1 MPAIAGSAAQE
12 RDPSRTRSA
21 GEPSSASAPCT
32 RHSSAAPSGSAGM
45 APWRLTASLT
55 PGTRASLVEEAIP
68 GCGLGALGSGCTLGI
83 DWPEATPYDSES
95 VGSGTMQ
102 APAGGSASEPKA
114 GSERGGPVV
123 GEHEGVSSGCGG
135 AGEEEGDEAMAD
147 SDINKLPAYRLGA
160 LETKVDR
167 MQEDV
172 KALDGRVTALSE
184 RVNGLSE
191 RVNGLSERVK
201 GLAKRL
207 TALYGRVTAFEKRT
221 DKRFDRIER
230 QLEKQDERQRSDF
243 RILFRS
249 ILAIGGLILAAE
261 TGLIEKLTSAV
272 SPLFP

>member
-12 RDPSRTRSA
+12 RDPSRPRSA
-21 GEPSSASAPCT
+21 GDPSSAGAPCT

-68 GCGLGALGSGCTLGI
+68 GCGLGALGSGSTLGI
-83 DWPEATPYDSES
+83 DWSEVTPYDSES

-102 APAGGSASEPKA
+102 APAGGSAPEPKA
-114 GSERGGPVV
+114 GSEGVGPVV
-123 GEHEGVSSGCGG
+123 GEHEGVSSGRGG

-167 MQEDV
+167 LQDDV
-172 KALDGRVTALSE
+172 KALDGRVTDLSE
-184 RVNGLSE
+184 RVTGLAE
-191 RVNGLSERVK
+191 RVT
-201 GLAKRL
+201 GLAERL
-207 TALYGRVTAFEKRT
+207 TDLYERFTSFEKRS
-221 DKRFDRIER
+221 DARFDR
-230 QLEKQDERQRSDF
+230 LEDRQRSDF